1 VDSEVFDSWKIE
13 VSFNLILISQIRLIA
28 MDSGVFDSW
37 HIEVSFNLVI
47 ISQSKLNNGGF
58 ESF

>member
-1 VDSEVFDSWKIE
+1 
-13 VSFNLILISQIRLIA
+13 VSFNLILIGQIRLIA
-28 MDSGVFDSW
+28 VDSGVFDSW